1 MDSFPMKA
9 DRESAAELLVK
20 LRNTFGDRLDIDI
33 LDPKCSFWIFDL
45 VRYRVE
51 STEAAWVL
59 DGRLIFRGI
68 PEWKDLEKAVAER
81 VGMP

>member
-45 VRYRVE
+45 VRYRVK